1 MGNEFNQFSK
11 DMILSRKAKA
21 TNFGLKAK
29 EASDHNVTMS
39 VFATSCRSPAVCID
53 SRHRKLT
60 KIEYIQ
66 KT

>member
-39 VFATSCRSPAVCID
+39 VFATCLLYTSPSPRD
-53 SRHRKLT
+53 
-60 KIEYIQ
+60 
-66 KT
+66 